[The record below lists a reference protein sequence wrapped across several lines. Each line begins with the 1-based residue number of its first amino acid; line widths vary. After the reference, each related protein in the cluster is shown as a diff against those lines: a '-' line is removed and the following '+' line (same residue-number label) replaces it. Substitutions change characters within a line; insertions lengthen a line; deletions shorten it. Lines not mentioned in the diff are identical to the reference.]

1 MSCNCLLANE
11 LVALLVSGMAA
22 IMDACVMVFKGPGEL
37 PTATILREITN
48 IGYMKILSLKHEY
61 LYSL

>member
-22 IMDACVMVFKGPGEL
+22 IMDACVMERRVDEQTGPL
-37 PTATILREITN
+37 VP
-48 IGYMKILSLKHEY
+48 
-61 LYSL
+61 

>member
-22 IMDACVMVFKGPGEL
+22 IMDTCVMERRVDEQTGPL
-37 PTATILREITN
+37 VP
-48 IGYMKILSLKHEY
+48 
-61 LYSL
+61 